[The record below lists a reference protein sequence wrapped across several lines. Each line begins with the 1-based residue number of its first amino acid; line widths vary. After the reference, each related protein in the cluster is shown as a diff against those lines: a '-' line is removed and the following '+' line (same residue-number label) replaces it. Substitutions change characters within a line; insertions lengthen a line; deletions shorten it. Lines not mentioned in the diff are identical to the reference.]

1 MTITNNIPFPQ
12 YLYMVSGLGCSA
24 ALLALSFSQPEQLW
38 QQFLAQGVLFGICS
52 SFGVQPA
59 LAVVGQYFHR
69 RRALAMGIVAGGSSV
84 GGVCFPLM
92 FASLIPRVGFAWSL
106 RVAALICM

>member
-1 MTITNNIPFPQ
+1 MTA
-12 YLYMVSGLGCSA
+12 GLGCSV
-24 ALLALSFSQPEQLW
+24 ALVALSFSQPEQLW
-38 QQFLAQGVLFGICS
+38 QQFLTQGVLFGVCS

-59 LAVVGQYFHR
+59 LAVVGQYFHK
-69 RRALAMGIVAGGSSV
+69 RRALAMGVVAGGSSL

-92 FASLIPRVGFAWSL
+92 FSGLIPRIGFSWSI